1 VLQTFVGSGFIQ
13 YFIYKNYLVM
23 RKIYVVFVLLFGL
36 LSAASAQNPYFLSG
50 PTDGI
55 GQYGYLEKDATTFM
69 APISNTYGNIY
80 QMFGRTFLNGT
91 NILTYGS
98 AINSCGPTNVIQTTN
113 NYSFGANAIAG
124 QIAYTSVH
132 VDYCGGGNSYS
143 SNPNQ
148 TGLSERQH
156 YIFDVTDRPSD
167 LSADLLQSNAG
178 GLSPNNVV
186 MSLKID
192 FGSVSSRILNR
203 LWIQNAGTL
212 AEATEIA
219 NDGFKVYY
227 ENATGTEVFNGS
239 ESFGT
244 LYGDYNSNA
253 TNNNIYGNDAL
264 GIPIPAGGLRIYIVL
279 NKFSTCIS
287 SAKSVQ
293 VSTINDGMDFTPGMD
308 VSFTKARM
316 NTIPTA
322 PSTIN
327 MLVRYVWAGTAGSD
341 WFNSSNWCGVGVVPS
356 AGSNV
361 IIPTGAPNYPIIL
374 AGTALANDI
383 NIAAG
388 ASVTVNASG
397 IFNSYG
403 AITNGGTFD
412 VTAGTLNMT
421 GTSPQTLAGASLL
434 SNSVRNLIIKNNTTL
449 SDEVKVTTGLTFGT
463 TGITLTTN
471 GNLTLVSNATGTAYV
486 GNTTGNTI
494 TGTASIER
502 YLTAVKSWRYLATPV
517 VIGSSPTIT
526 ESWREGGAAV
536 TSTGNGY
543 GTRITGPGAV
553 GNPLGLDQVTQ
564 RGSMKSYNSTNNTF
578 TEITSNDLA
587 TGKQIANN
595 EGYAV
600 FVNGDRGVDALS
612 GPGVFFAT
620 TLRVKGNIRTGN
632 QTFTA
637 PPATIAGNDGF
648 ESIGN
653 PFPSQIN
660 FKTVT
665 KSNIEPSITFWNPNA
680 GFYGVGR
687 YVQYVSTTGLYGDYR
702 LGLAGPILNEVES
715 GQAFFIQST
724 VGNSGSIIITESDKL
739 SGSNNVSRPGVTIPT
754 LEINLHQINNTTT
767 QTLLDNVVLN
777 FDASYSNGFDNNDVR
792 KFMNSTD
799 NLAIKN
805 GTRNLILERKNIL
818 TNTDTIRLSLTN
830 TRISSY
836 RFEIDPSVLGNLNL
850 AAFLKD
856 KFLQTETSVSLTAI
870 TNVNFDITADAASKV
885 ADRFMIV
892 FRQAAG
898 GPLPVRFIDI
908 AAAKNADNT
917 NTVKWNVGNEL
928 NIQQYEIERSEKGRN
943 FVTIGNM
950 TTLNNTGS
958 SNAYNF
964 VDAAPLA
971 QDNYYRIKAIS
982 QNAETQYSAIVRVL
996 ADTKAT
1002 SISVYPN
1009 PVEGKKMHV
1018 SFTNKVGTYSLVILS
1033 SEGKAVFTQNIVI
1046 TSENEVK
1053 LLYLN
1058 KHIAQGYYELVIT
1071 SSEGVK
1077 NVLPIIVQ

>member
-148 TGLSERQH
+148 TGFSERQH

-322 PSTIN
+322 PSPIN

-403 AITNGGTFD
+403 VITNGGTFD
-412 VTAGTLNMT
+412 VTAGSLNMT

-434 SNSVRNLIIKNNTTL
+434 SNSVRNLIITNNTTL

-463 TGITLTTN
+463 TGRTLTTN

-502 YLTAVKSWRYLATPV
+502 YLNAIKSWRYLATPV
-517 VIGSSPTIT
+517 VSLANGDPLSPTIND
-526 ESWREGGAAV
+526 SWREGGA
-536 TSTGNGY
+536 TLIGNGY
-543 GTRITGPGAV
+543 GTRITGPGTI
-553 GNPLGLDQVTQ
+553 GTPLGVDQLTQ
-564 RGSMKSYNSTNNTF
+564 RGSMKSYSSTTNTF
-578 TEITSNDLA
+578 IEITSADLA
-587 TGKQIANN
+587 ASKRIAND

-600 FVNGDRGVDALS
+600 FVNGDRSFDAQLPAFGS
-612 GPGVFFAT
+612 T
-620 TLRVKGNIRTGN
+620 TLRMKGNIRTGD
-632 QTFTA
+632 QTFTISA
-637 PPATIAGNDGF
+637 AAVAVGGF
-648 ESIGN
+648 QSVGN
-653 PFPSQIN
+653 PYPSQID
-660 FKTVT
+660 FKSVDV
-665 KSNIEPSITFWNPNA
+665 SGVSASFYVWNPNG
-680 GFYGVGR
+680 GFYGVG
-687 YVQYVSTTGLYGDYR
+687 QYEVYIRDIAPPFDYKKNGTG
-702 LGLAGPILNEVES
+702 APLNNIES
-715 GQAFFIQST
+715 GQAFFIQSLT
-724 VGNSGSIIITESDKL
+724 PGSIVIKETFKTA
-739 SGSNNVSRPGVTIPT
+739 GSNLVSRPGVTIPT
-754 LEINLHQINNTTT
+754 LEINLHTNDASGTDFVADGVMLNFGTN
-767 QTLLDNVVLN
+767 LSAALDN
-777 FDASYSNGFDNNDVR
+777 SDVR
-792 KFMNSTD
+792 KISNSVD
-799 NLAIKN
+799 NLAIKYD
-805 GTRNLILERKNIL
+805 TKNLVVERRPNL
-818 TNTDTIRLSLTN
+818 TETDTIRLSLTS
-830 TRISSY
+830 TRIASY

-856 KFLQTETSVSLTAI
+856 KFLQTETSVSLTAT

-892 FRQAAG
+892 FRQAVG

-943 FVTIGNM
+943 FVTIGNV

-1009 PVEGKKMHV
+1009 PVEGKKMQV

-1058 KHIAQGYYELVIT
+1058 KHIAQGHYELVIT